1 MTNGQC
7 AQLACVW
14 EALAPKAG
22 NVHPQAAFDDATWL
36 DFVTSAIVCAPIFD
50 RADELGIGETI
61 LQCVTATRDAVGM
74 NTNLGIIL
82 LIAPLCC
89 SDRATTHDDAAKVY
103 EAIAIA
109 KPGGLGDAP
118 QGDVAAA
125 PPVGMTLRDAMALAA
140 DRDAIARQYVNN
152 FADVTGRLAPRMV
165 ELLEAGHA
173 LDNAIVRV
181 HLEQMAYEPDTLIAR
196 KCGPA
201 TAVESQRQARA
212 VLEESLD
219 FAAFDAWLRD
229 DGHRRNPGTSAD
241 LIAAGLFVLLR
252 DGAID
257 PYQKWAGPLSSSE

>member
-22 NVHPQAAFDDATWL
+22 NVHPGADFDDATWL
-36 DFVTSAIVCAPIFD
+36 DFVTSAIACAPIFD
-50 RADELGIGETI
+50 RANELGVGETI
-61 LQCVTATRDAVGM
+61 LQCVIATRDAVGM
-74 NTNLGIIL
+74 NTNLGIVL

-89 SDRATTHDDAAKVY
+89 AERATTHDDAIKTY
-103 EAIAIA
+103 EAIRIA
-109 KPGGLGDAP
+109 KPGGLGGAA
-118 QGDVAAA
+118 QADVAAA
-125 PPVGMTLRDAMALAA
+125 PPRDMTLRDAMALAA
-140 DRDAIARQYVNN
+140 DRDAVARQYVNN

-165 ELLEAGHA
+165 ELLEAGGA
-173 LDNAIVRV
+173 MDDVIVQT
-181 HLEQMAYEPDTLIAR
+181 HLEQMAHEPDTLIAR
-196 KCGPA
+196 KCGSA
-201 TAVESQRQARA
+201 MAVESQRQARD
-212 VLEESLD
+212 VLDESLD

-252 DGAID
+252 DERID